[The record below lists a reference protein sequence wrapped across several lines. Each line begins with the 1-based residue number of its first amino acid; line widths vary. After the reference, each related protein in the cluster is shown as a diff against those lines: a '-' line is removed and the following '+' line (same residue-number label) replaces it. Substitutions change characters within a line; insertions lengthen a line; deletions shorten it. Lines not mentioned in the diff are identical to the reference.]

1 MSSYLNKKR
10 ILVNKCYME
19 ITEKN
24 EKVRVYLKPS
34 EMLNIVDSYMRVMLT
49 IENYGEY
56 QKINLLSKFKKI
68 MKLIIYRFF

>member
-1 MSSYLNKKR
+1 
-10 ILVNKCYME
+10 ME

-56 QKINLLSKFKKI
+56 QK
-68 MKLIIYRFF
+68 